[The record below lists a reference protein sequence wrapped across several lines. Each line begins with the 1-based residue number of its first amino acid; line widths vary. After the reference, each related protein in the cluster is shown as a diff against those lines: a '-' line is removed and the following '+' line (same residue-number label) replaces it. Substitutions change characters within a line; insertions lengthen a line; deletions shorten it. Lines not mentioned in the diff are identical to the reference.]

1 MALTVSQIREHVGA
15 MFQFGLNN
23 AAFLAKGGLSF
34 DDFVLW
40 AKEYRL
46 NGSLGTLADRT
57 EAMRAFVRF
66 LYNKMTGLD
75 PDANPHYFA
84 KHWINDRVPGEAVA
98 LGETGI

>member
-40 AKEYRL
+40 AKDYRI
-46 NGSLGTLADRT
+46 NGTLGTLADRT
-57 EAMRAFVRF
+57 EAMKTFLRFAFQRVTGIDPSTNLHFYKFHWLEERA
-66 LYNKMTGLD
+66 
-75 PDANPHYFA
+75 
-84 KHWINDRVPGEAVA
+84 PGEALA
-98 LGETGI
+98 LGE